1 MVSRETEQI
10 IDAIRDG
17 IVSWLDCFKDI
28 NNDERL
34 RATEQILTWFDNQN
48 FKQNE

>member
-10 IDAIRDG
+10 INTIRDG
-17 IVSWLDCFKDI
+17 ISAWCDCFKDM

-48 FKQNE
+48 FKENE